1 MYVWGEGKF
10 GQLGQGKERMTY
22 ISDPTRLDIDTNFKL
37 LDVKAGFRQ
46 SYIITNQN
54 QVLCCGSN
62 KSLELGKETEEGVIA
77 SPLVLDLTEIIQHE
91 IAKMSTGQRH
101 VVVMDSAGDLY
112 GWGDNKYGQLG
123 YMSEKK
129 KAYSPVK
136 LGIEKIREISCG
148 WNHTLALSGIGRYD

>member
-10 GQLGQGKERMTY
+10 GQLGLGKERMTY
-22 ISDPTRLDIDTNFKL
+22 IPDPTCLDIDVNLKL

-46 SYIITNQN
+46 SYIITEQN

-62 KSLELGKETEEGVIA
+62 KSLELGRETEEGIIA
-77 SPLVLDLTEIIQHE
+77 SPIVLDLAGIMKQKIV
-91 IAKMSTGQRH
+91 KLSTGQRH

-123 YMSEKK
+123 SMSEKK
-129 KAYSPVK
+129 KAYTLVK
-136 LGIEKIREISCG
+136 LGIEKIREVSCG
-148 WNHTLALSGIGRYD
+148 WNHTLALSGM